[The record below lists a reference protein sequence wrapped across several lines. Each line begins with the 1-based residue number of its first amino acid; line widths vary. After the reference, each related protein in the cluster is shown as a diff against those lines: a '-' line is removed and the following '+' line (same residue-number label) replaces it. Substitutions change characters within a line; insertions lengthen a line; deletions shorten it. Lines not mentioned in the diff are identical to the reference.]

1 MIRKRVFLAIIIFF
15 LLLSTHTPSYVS
27 ASDMIQVSAN
37 ILNVRETNSTT
48 GAVVTQVRS
57 GERYEVLERKGDW
70 IKIKVSNSLQ
80 GWVAGFLVTSVRGVT
95 ATANQSTGTNGTIT
109 TDGLRVRSGPG
120 MNHSVVTVLSNKNK
134 VTVLET
140 KDNWLKI
147 RFHSHEGWISKDFIA
162 IDQQSGAPST
172 NTSTST
178 ILEITTNSLNVRSEP
193 NTTSTIVGKLQK
205 GNRVSVVN
213 SRNNWYEISHN
224 SIKGWIHQDYTK
236 VVTNSSNST
245 TLTSKQSA
253 TVTAS
258 SLNVRDSGSLNGK
271 VISSLTKGSKVSVLR
286 DVNSWTE
293 IEYNNGKKGWVAGWY
308 LEKLDSPSS
317 PNTVNGNV
325 VVLHNGTNIRKSPST
340 NSAVVARANA
350 RDQFQIIGMEKDW
363 YKISLRDG
371 SEAYIAG
378 WIVQTLGNV
387 PTVTRTGSSS
397 PLKNK
402 TIVIDAGHGGK
413 DVGAIGVSGAY
424 EKDITIRTAKLLYDK
439 LVAAGANVHMTRNND
454 TSISLRDRVQV
465 SHRQKADAFISVHY
479 DSIDIPSVRGTTTYY
494 LSNESK
500 KLAEHIHNAL
510 IQSTN
515 LRDRK
520 VNKGNFL
527 VLRENKQPSVLLE
540 LGYISNR
547 EEEAII
553 LSADYQNKA
562 ATAIF
567 QGLLQHFR

>member
-1 MIRKRVFLAIIIFF
+1 MFIAIIIVF
-15 LLLSTHTPSYVS
+15 LISSAHTPSYVS
-27 ASDMIQVSAN
+27 ASDMIQVSTN

-48 GAVVTQVRS
+48 GAVVTQVRN

-80 GWVAGFLVTSVRGVT
+80 GWVAGFLVTSVKGVSAT
-95 ATANQSTGTNGTIT
+95 TPTANQSTGTNGTIT

-120 MNHSVVTVLSNKNK
+120 TNHSVVTVLSNNTK
-134 VTVLET
+134 VAVLET
-140 KDNWLKI
+140 KENWVKI
-147 RFHSHEGWISKDFIA
+147 RFNSHEGWISKDFISVEQKNDSSS
-162 IDQQSGAPST
+162 IPS
-172 NTSTST
+172 STSNET
-178 ILEITTNSLNVRSEP
+178 IEITANSLNVRSES
-193 NTTSTIVGKLQK
+193 NTTSTVVGKLQK
-205 GNRVSVVN
+205 GNRVTVLSKK
-213 SRNNWYEISHN
+213 NNWYQISHN
-224 SIKGWIHQDYTK
+224 SIKGWIHEDFTK
-236 VVTNSSNST
+236 IVTSGSQSSAV
-245 TLTSKQSA
+245 TSKQSA

-271 VISSLTKGSKVSVLR
+271 VTGSLTKGSKVSVLR
-286 DVNSWTE
+286 EINNWSE
-293 IEYNNGKKGWVAGWY
+293 IEFNNGKKGWVAGWY
-308 LEKLDSPSS
+308 LEKIDNPST

-325 VVLHNGTNIRKSPST
+325 VVLHNGTNIRKAPNT
-340 NSAVVARANA
+340 NSVVVARANA
-350 RDQFQIIGMEKDW
+350 RDQFQIIGLEKDW
-363 YKISLRDG
+363 YKISLKDG
-371 SEAYIAG
+371 SEAFIAG

-387 PTVTRTGSSS
+387 PTINRTGGSS

-439 LVAAGANVHMTRNND
+439 LVAAGATVQMTRMND

-465 SHRQKADAFISVHY
+465 AHRHKADAFISIHY

-494 LSNESK
+494 YTNESK
-500 KLAEHIHNAL
+500 KLAENIHQTL

-527 VLRENKQPSVLLE
+527 VLRENRQPSVLLE

-553 LSADYQNKA
+553 LGADYQNKA